1 MFDITSFIGHFNEF
15 ITKALGGNQVAAAA
29 IIAVISSGLLYGL
42 RAVPALVFGFIKQQ
56 STTSM
61 RVTNTGYY
69 GKVLFAYVT
78 EYIHAN
84 TDKRL
89 SRQYVGER
97 VYRPDMGEYVIY
109 VAVGLGW
116 HRFRFED
123 RWLYARRS
131 EYPNNHGEE
140 IKEFIDVYAFGRS
153 STVLERFLK
162 ACEPEDA
169 VKTPRCFEY
178 SCTDHA
184 WVSVGKLVGTGLNA
198 CALDTPI
205 REFFVNEFNKFRS
218 SRDAMLAAGIPHKL
232 TMLLH
237 GSPGSGK
244 TSLIRALGTEFHYD
258 VYSLNL
264 GGLFSPTELVKAFST
279 VPKRSILLLEE
290 IDTSHWAS
298 ARASVG
304 EKTVMPGKKPEA
316 DASSHEKDYMRA
328 GGGLGTLLN
337 LLDGVV
343 VLDELIIMCTTNCA
357 DVLDKA
363 LVRAGRIDF
372 VVNLPAP
379 SMSAVRDHFQYVWP
393 ELVDMPDVRYSALP
407 GCVIYKIK
415 RQALGDAVAAAKAIT
430 YYADNPQV
438 ALDEQNGVLENIN
451 AAQQLMATH
460 QESTTEKG
468 TARVVE
474 ST

>member
-15 ITKALGGNQVAAAA
+15 ITRALGGNQVAAAA

-61 RVTNTGYY
+61 RVTNAGYY

-109 VAVGLGW
+109 IAVGLGW

-162 ACEPEDA
+162 ACEQVDA
-169 VKTPRCFEY
+169 VKTTRCFEY
-178 SCTDHA
+178 NPTDHA
-184 WVSVGKLVGTGLNA
+184 WVSAGKLVGKGLSA
-198 CALDTPI
+198 CALDAPI
-205 REFFVNEFNKFRS
+205 REFFVRELTKFRD
-218 SRDAMLAAGIPHKL
+218 SREAMLAAGIPHKL

-264 GGLFSPTELVKAFST
+264 GGLFNPTELVKAFST

-290 IDTSHWAS
+290 IDNSHWVS
-298 ARASVG
+298 ARAG
-304 EKTVMPGKKPEA
+304 MADKTA
-316 DASSHEKDYMRA
+316 ASSKADNEDALAHERDSMRA
-328 GGGLGTLLN
+328 DGGLSTLLN

-343 VLDELIIMCTTNCA
+343 ALDELIIICTTNCA
-357 DVLDKA
+357 EILDKA

-372 VVNLPAP
+372 VVELPAP
-379 SMSAVRDHFQYVWP
+379 SMPAVREHMQYVWP
-393 ELVDMPDVRYSALP
+393 ALVDMPDVRYSALP

-438 ALDEQNGVLENIN
+438 ALDEQRGVLESIN
-451 AAQQLMATH
+451 VAQQLMAAD
-460 QESTTEKG
+460 TTPTRKG
-468 TARVVE
+468 TAHVVP
-474 ST
+474 SF

>member
-1 MFDITSFIGHFNEF
+1 MVDIMSFIGHFNEF

-61 RVTNTGYY
+61 RVTNAGYY

-109 VAVGLGW
+109 IAVGLGW

-162 ACEPEDA
+162 ACEQVDA
-169 VKTPRCFEY
+169 VKTTRCFEY
-178 SCTDHA
+178 DPTDHT
-184 WVSVGKLVGTGLNA
+184 WVSAGKLVGKGLSA
-198 CALDTPI
+198 CALDAPI
-205 REFFVNEFNKFRS
+205 REFFVRELTKFRD
-218 SRDAMLAAGIPHKL
+218 SREAMLAAGIPHKL

-264 GGLFSPTELVKAFST
+264 GGLFNPTELVKAFST

-290 IDTSHWAS
+290 IDNSHWVS
-298 ARASVG
+298 ARAG
-304 EKTVMPGKKPEA
+304 MADKTA
-316 DASSHEKDYMRA
+316 ASSKADNEDALARERDSMRA
-328 GGGLGTLLN
+328 DGGLSTLLN

-343 VLDELIIMCTTNCA
+343 ALDELIIICTTNCA
-357 DVLDKA
+357 EILDKA

-372 VVNLPAP
+372 VVELPAP
-379 SMSAVRDHFQYVWP
+379 SMPAVREHMQYVWP

-438 ALDEQNGVLENIN
+438 ALDEQRGVLESIN
-451 AAQQLMATH
+451 VAQQLMAAD
-460 QESTTEKG
+460 TTPTQKG
-468 TARVVE
+468 TAHVVK
-474 ST
+474 SF

>member
-1 MFDITSFIGHFNEF
+1 MFDIMSFIGHFNEF

-61 RVTNTGYY
+61 RVTNAGYY

-89 SRQYVGER
+89 SRHYVGER

-162 ACEPEDA
+162 ACEQVDA
-169 VKTPRCFEY
+169 VKTTRCFEY
-178 SCTDHA
+178 YLTDHA
-184 WVSVGKLVGTGLNA
+184 WVSAGKLVGKGLSA
-198 CALDTPI
+198 CALDAPI
-205 REFFVNEFNKFRS
+205 REFFVRELTKFRD
-218 SRDAMLAAGIPHKL
+218 SREAMLAAGIPHKL

-264 GGLFSPTELVKAFST
+264 GGLFNPTELVKAFST

-290 IDTSHWAS
+290 IDNSHWVS
-298 ARASVG
+298 ARASMAD
-304 EKTVMPGKKPEA
+304 KTA
-316 DASSHEKDYMRA
+316 ASSKADNEDALARERDSTRA
-328 GGGLGTLLN
+328 DGGLSTLLN

-343 VLDELIIMCTTNCA
+343 ALDELIIICTTNCA
-357 DVLDKA
+357 EILDKA

-372 VVNLPAP
+372 VVELPAP
-379 SMSAVRDHFQYVWP
+379 SMPAVREHMQYVWP
-393 ELVDMPDVRYSALP
+393 ALVDMPDVRYSALP

-438 ALDEQNGVLENIN
+438 ALDEQRGVLESIN
-451 AAQQLMATH
+451 VAQQLMAAD
-460 QESTTEKG
+460 TTPTQKG
-468 TARVVE
+468 TAHVVT
-474 ST
+474 SF

>member
-15 ITKALGGNQVAAAA
+15 ITRALGGNQVAAAA

-61 RVTNTGYY
+61 RVTNAGHY

-109 VAVGLGW
+109 IAVGLGW

-198 CALDTPI
+198 CALDAPI
-205 REFFVNEFNKFRS
+205 REFFVNEFNKFRD

-264 GGLFSPTELVKAFST
+264 GGLFNPTELVKAFST

-290 IDTSHWAS
+290 IDNSHWVS
-298 ARASVG
+298 ARAG
-304 EKTVMPGKKPEA
+304 MADKTA
-316 DASSHEKDYMRA
+316 ASSKADNEDALAHERDSMRA
-328 GGGLGTLLN
+328 DGGLSTLLN

-343 VLDELIIMCTTNCA
+343 ALDELIIICTTNCA
-357 DVLDKA
+357 EILDKA

-372 VVNLPAP
+372 VVELPAP
-379 SMSAVRDHFQYVWP
+379 SMPAVREHMQYVWP
-393 ELVDMPDVRYSALP
+393 ALVDMPDVRYSALP

-438 ALDEQNGVLENIN
+438 ALDEQRGVLESIN
-451 AAQQLMATH
+451 VAQQLMAAD
-460 QESTTEKG
+460 TTPTQKG
-468 TARVVE
+468 IAHVVT
-474 ST
+474 SF

>member
-15 ITKALGGNQVAAAA
+15 ITRALGGNQVAAAA

-61 RVTNTGYY
+61 RVTNAGYY

-109 VAVGLGW
+109 IAVGLGW

-162 ACEPEDA
+162 ACERVDA
-169 VKTPRCFEY
+169 VKTARCFEY
-178 SCTDHA
+178 DPTDHA
-184 WVSVGKLVGTGLNA
+184 WVSAGKLVGKGLSA
-198 CALDTPI
+198 CALDAPI
-205 REFFVNEFNKFRS
+205 REFFVRELTKFRD
-218 SRDAMLAAGIPHKL
+218 SREAMLAAGIPHKL

-264 GGLFSPTELVKAFST
+264 GGLFNPTELVKAFST

-290 IDTSHWAS
+290 IDNSHWVS
-298 ARASVG
+298 ARAG
-304 EKTVMPGKKPEA
+304 MADKTA
-316 DASSHEKDYMRA
+316 ASSKADNEDALARERDSMRA
-328 GGGLGTLLN
+328 DGGLSTLLN

-343 VLDELIIMCTTNCA
+343 ALDELIIICTTNCA
-357 DVLDKA
+357 EILDKA

-372 VVNLPAP
+372 VVELPAP
-379 SMSAVRDHFQYVWP
+379 SMPAVREHMQYVWP
-393 ELVDMPDVRYSALP
+393 ALVDMPDVRYSALP

-438 ALDEQNGVLENIN
+438 ALDEQRGVLESIN
-451 AAQQLMATH
+451 VAQQLMAAD
-460 QESTTEKG
+460 TTPTQKG
-468 TARVVE
+468 TAHVVP
-474 ST
+474 SF